1 MHKKVLAVWAI
12 AAVGLAACSGTPA
25 KRPATT
31 EPGMAQCQRF
41 YADPAIDPVRDKILV
56 PIRIG
61 QLQPVDMLARRTHPT
76 EQERS
81 AIQALAKAFASCNA
95 RIAEKAGP
103 PPMYRQTSNENIE
116 QALAELQ
123 AGTTTYREFT
133 RTLLYTGES
142 DQIERERLASELEAQ
157 ERHRLLRDHNGN

>member
-1 MHKKVLAVWAI
+1 MHKKSLAVWAI
-12 AAVGLAACSGTPA
+12 ATVGLAACSGTPA
-25 KRPATT
+25 KRPVPAD
-31 EPGMAQCQRF
+31 PGMAQCQRF

-56 PIRIG
+56 PIQIG
-61 QLQPVDMLARRTHPT
+61 QLQPVDMLTRRTRPT

-81 AIQALAKAFASCNA
+81 AIQSLAQAFANCNA
-95 RIAEKAGP
+95 RIAEQAGP
-103 PPMYRQTSNENIE
+103 PPMYRQTSNENIA

-142 DQIERERLASELEAQ
+142 DQIERERLATELEAA